1 MLTQKRL
8 FVSVILLIW
17 VNAQMSRWTLSEQ
30 FLLGNVFHYSWQNE
44 ETLFMFWRRS
54 IIKEVCIRLGPSFQS
69 FWREMTNYIR
79 NSPFTIKNNVINNH
93 WVFSHNFLYWLLSFF
108 LFLKEI
114 EFFVTSNCYSSRSE
128 QNWHQM
134 TTHPRTSR
142 SIVCTYLKIV

>member
-1 MLTQKRL
+1 M
-8 FVSVILLIW
+8 
-17 VNAQMSRWTLSEQ
+17 
-30 FLLGNVFHYSWQNE
+30 NVVGAIPVRKYSWQNE

-79 NSPFTIKNNVINNH
+79 NSPFTIKNNVFNNH
-93 WVFSHNFLYWLLSFF
+93 WVFSHNFFYIDYFLLFF
-108 LFLKEI
+108 KDFSKSL
-114 EFFVTSNCYSSRSE
+114 FVTSNCYSSRSE